1 MTADI
6 QQFRIFLAQSGEEF
20 LCRADE
26 TILAAALRNGLVPA
40 NSCRNGS
47 CRTCLCQVQHGQIAY
62 TIEWPGVSFDEKIE
76 GTILPCVAQPRS
88 DLTLINFVLSKLPS

>member
-6 QQFRIFLAQSGEEF
+6 QKFRIFLAKSDEEF
-20 LCRADE
+20 SCAADE
-26 TILAAALRNGLVPA
+26 TILAAALRNGLMLA

-47 CRTCLCQVQHGQIAY
+47 CRTCLCQMQHGQIAY
-62 TIEWPGVSFDEKIE
+62 TIEWPGVSFDEKSE

-88 DLTLINFVLSKLPS
+88 DLVLVNLVLSRALG